1 MLHFISFYSSQRDL
15 INFHFVIFFHFHNDR
30 NSATSSSAMMPW
42 LLAIVFAVLPASSSA
57 ETIAANDFR
66 FISYHGE
73 LMLRADLG
81 QVSRAN

>member
-1 MLHFISFYSSQRDL
+1 
-15 INFHFVIFFHFHNDR
+15 
-30 NSATSSSAMMPW
+30 MMPW